1 MKIITKLFVFTVLVI
16 VIFGFSSC
24 QEEFAVRYVVEGGE
38 HRQVDATVVFIN
50 HRDEMATMRVVSLPW
65 RREFTTN
72 SKTLSLS
79 VHFQHPIT
87 SEYTAR
93 IFVNGIERAS
103 QNEIQTSQTGTQ
115 LLRVNYNIPSR
126 LERLFRAY

>member
-1 MKIITKLFVFTVLVI
+1 MKIITKLFVFSVLPI

-24 QEEFAVRYVVEGGE
+24 QEEFAIRYIVEGE
-38 HRQVDATVVFIN
+38 HRQVDAIVLFIN

-65 RREFTTN
+65 IREFTTN

-115 LLRVNYNIPSR
+115 ILRVSYNIPSR